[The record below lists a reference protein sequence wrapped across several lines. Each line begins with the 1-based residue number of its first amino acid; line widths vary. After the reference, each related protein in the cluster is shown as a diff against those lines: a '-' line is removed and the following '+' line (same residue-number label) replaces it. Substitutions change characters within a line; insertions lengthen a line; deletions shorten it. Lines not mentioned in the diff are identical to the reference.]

1 MHHYKY
7 MGYSIIYHQRIAV
20 LSYFFHSGIFVPYSV
35 FYPQQIK
42 NSTSPTPAKK
52 LLPSVANTFRGR
64 ANALF
69 IGFLRIHSSIL
80 ILPLGWIYPPLKK
93 PSKLPRRGFGG
104 FSFFYIAPHTKAG
117 A

>member
-1 MHHYKY
+1 M
-7 MGYSIIYHQRIAV
+7 
-20 LSYFFHSGIFVPYSV
+20 
-35 FYPQQIK
+35 IK
-42 NSTSPTPAKK
+42 E
-52 LLPSVANTFRGR
+52 
-64 ANALF
+64 
-69 IGFLRIHSSIL
+69 IL